1 MFRKGVAEILHG
13 FGGFEIVADASNGRE
28 LIEKIAALPQP
39 PDICLLDV
47 NMPELNGYD
56 TILEIKQQWPSM
68 KFLALSMYDHEFS
81 IIKMLRNGANGYI
94 LKDADPGQLRKALE
108 DIYAKGFYHSEL
120 VSGRLISML
129 KQGTDYNQIQ
139 ISEREQQFLIHC
151 CSELTYKEI
160 AQLMKLSVRTV
171 EGYRDGLF
179 EKLGLKSRS
188 GLVIYALKNG
198 LVTLN
203 G

>member
-1 MFRKGVAEILHG
+1 MFRKGIAELLLG
-13 FGGFEIVADASNGRE
+13 FGGFEILTDASNGRE
-28 LIEKIAALPQP
+28 LIEKVSALPVP

-56 TILEIKQQWPSM
+56 TLARMRQQWPAM

-94 LKDADPGQLRKALE
+94 LKDSDPAQLKKALE
-108 DIYAKGFYHSEL
+108 DIYYKGFYHSEL